1 MTVLTPLDYLQEQY
15 TLAMQQVGLGRLESA
30 LTDHEQQQL
39 AVVLRYSEQAKAVL
53 TVLMTSLVYKHFNP
67 HQDIR
72 NHQVGIQG
80 GYSGRSFDSK
90 FITPFM
96 KACKFPAMAES
107 GWLTRALE
115 QKVPYNRDY
124 PGAISPK
131 ELKPVFL
138 AILDNIEA
146 GVPVEPYLNY
156 LLQGLIVKRNQ
167 QRIQLAKPTALSI
180 DAILNVLQAHFNSH
194 YQAEGASRLP
204 VLAIYAAYQCL
215 IDETKRFENKRLLA
229 MESHTSSDKRS
240 GRIGDIEIIDEKNRV
255 FEAVEVKYAIPI
267 TLQKVQDA
275 YTKFQ
280 TTPVSRYYI
289 LSTAN
294 ISPTEKIKM
303 DEEVQRI
310 KNVHGC
316 QVIVNGIM
324 QTLHYYL
331 RLLNDTYDFIENY
344 VQLLED
350 DTALKFEH
358 KSQWN
363 KLIGEMK

>member
-1 MTVLTPLDYLQEQY
+1 MD
-15 TLAMQQVGLGRLESA
+15 
-30 LTDHEQQQL
+30 
-39 AVVLRYSEQAKAVL
+39 
-53 TVLMTSLVYKHFNP
+53 
-67 HQDIR
+67 
-72 NHQVGIQG
+72 
-80 GYSGRSFDSK
+80 
-90 FITPFM
+90 
-96 KACKFPAMAES
+96 
-107 GWLTRALE
+107 
-115 QKVPYNRDY
+115 
-124 PGAISPK
+124 
-131 ELKPVFL
+131 
-138 AILDNIEA
+138 
-146 GVPVEPYLNY
+146 
-156 LLQGLIVKRNQ
+156 
-167 QRIQLAKPTALSI
+167 
-180 DAILNVLQAHFNSH
+180 
-194 YQAEGASRLP
+194 
-204 VLAIYAAYQCL
+204 
-215 IDETKRFENKRLLA
+215 
-229 MESHTSSDKRS
+229 SHTSSNKRS

-289 LSTAN
+289 LSTAH

-350 DTALKFEH
+350 DAALKFEH